1 MPVKNK
7 VKQFVDSK
15 GITPYQFQKDTGVA
29 PRTAYDLYNK
39 PEQVPHVTVLNKICD
54 FYQIQPGE
62 LLEWVPPKKGQMTS
76 TPDKKELKP

>member
-7 VKQFVDSK
+7 IKQFVDGK
-15 GITPYQFQKDTGVA
+15 GITPYQFQKDTRIA

-39 PEQVPHVTVLNKICD
+39 PEQVPHVIVLNKICD

-62 LLEWVPPKKGQMTS
+62 LLEWVPPEQPLGQQKE
-76 TPDKKELKP
+76 DK